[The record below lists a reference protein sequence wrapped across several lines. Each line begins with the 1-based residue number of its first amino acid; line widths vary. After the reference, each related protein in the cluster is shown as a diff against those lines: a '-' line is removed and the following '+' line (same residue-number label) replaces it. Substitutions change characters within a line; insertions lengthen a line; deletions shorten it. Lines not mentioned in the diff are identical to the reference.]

1 MHDIPWAFRLSSAVN
16 HINALAC
23 CTLRL
28 HPRSSVLH
36 RTTRFHRSIGSAVM
50 AEKPLQ
56 MLQPKAIHPREH
68 VHGNGYIVAC
78 AHVAEAHLM
87 AVC

>member
-1 MHDIPWAFRLSSAVN
+1 MHDILRALRLSSAVN
-16 HINALAC
+16 RTNTLAPSS
-23 CTLRL
+23 LHL

-68 VHGNGYIVAC
+68 FHGNGYIATC